1 MPRDNFNKPVVEE
14 LGRRVAFAC
23 SNPDCRNQTV
33 GPKSGADGFVTTGE
47 AAHITAAAPGGPRY
61 DPTLTSSERSAFKN
75 GIWLCRNCAA
85 LIDRDVEGYP
95 VDKLVQWKQ
104 TAEARALLGIN
115 KPPTIDDAASLP
127 ERVNILSARDALSRV
142 RTTMTAIARSLE
154 QLDPRFRVTIAHDGS
169 VPSFSIEP
177 VDGPV
182 NVSMNLRDN
191 AKTRQSMQRFFEY
204 GQRVTLDG
212 KDITFHGTPLLDGL
226 NGEARHVSI
235 SNPLNCHAVVK
246 LSVASRKKNELEFLD
261 QSSATLSSGSKGF
274 SCDAQLFGGC
284 LALSVTSDGQRLHIK
299 ATPTFERWMGRGIKV
314 LPYFEQLRKLR
325 DAARLGSQVDI
336 VVEVEGQRLA
346 AGRGKLPMT
355 SFGYGLL
362 DFVEEVRVILHQS
375 PVDILMPK
383 KLDITA
389 DDIDRVHQ
397 LAGLRHVSAG
407 STMTATVEPQTE
419 HEVESL
425 RKSIAVGRP
434 TAMRLTQL
442 LDVHAFGGLLSEK
455 KIAVEISHVVMTARR
470 KNFRVGLSVPVK
482 FRATRE
488 SKVSYVLL

>member
-33 GPKSGADGFVTTGE
+33 GPKAGPGGFVTTGE

-61 DPTLTSSERSAFKN
+61 DAALTSAERSAFNN

-85 LIDRDVEGYP
+85 LIDRDVQGYP

-115 KPPTIDDAASLP
+115 KPPTLDAAASLAD
-127 ERVNILSARDALSRV
+127 RVNVLSARDALSRV
-142 RTTMTAIARSLE
+142 GTTMTAIARSLE
-154 QLDPRFRVTIAHDGS
+154 ELDPRFRVTIAHDGF
-169 VPSFSIEP
+169 VPSFSIQP

-191 AKTRQSMQRFFEY
+191 AKTRQLMQRFYEY
-204 GQRVTLDG
+204 GERVTLDG

-226 NGEARHVSI
+226 NGETRHVSI
-235 SNPLNCHAVVK
+235 ANPLNCHAVVK
-246 LSVASRKKNELEFLD
+246 LSVASKKKNQLEFLD
-261 QSSATLSSGSKGF
+261 QGSATLSSGSKGF

-284 LALSVTSDGQRLHIK
+284 LALSVTSDGRRFHVK
-299 ATPTFERWMGRGIKV
+299 ATPTFERWIGRGIKV
-314 LPYFEQLRKLR
+314 LPYFDQLRKLR
-325 DAARLGSQVDI
+325 NAARLGLQVDI

-346 AGRGKLPMT
+346 AGHGKLPMT
-355 SFGYGLL
+355 SLGYGLL
-362 DFVEEVRVILHQS
+362 DFVEEMRVILHQS
-375 PVDILMPK
+375 PIDILMPK
-383 KLDITA
+383 ELDVTA
-389 DDIDRVHQ
+389 DDIDRVHH
-397 LAGLRHVSAG
+397 LAGLRHISAS
-407 STMTATVEPQTE
+407 STMAATVEPQTE
-419 HEVESL
+419 MEVESL
-425 RKSIAVGRP
+425 LKSISVGRP

-455 KIAVEISHVVMTARR
+455 EIAVEISHVVMTAGR
-470 KNFRVGLSVPVK
+470 KDIRVGQSVSVK
-482 FRATRE
+482 FRATRD

>member
-1 MPRDNFNKPVVEE
+1 MPRDNFKKPVVEE
-14 LGRRVAFAC
+14 LARRVAFTC

-33 GPKSGADGFVTTGE
+33 GPKTGPEGFVTTGE

-61 DPTLTSSERSAFKN
+61 DTALTSAERSAFKN

-85 LIDRDVEGYP
+85 LIDRDVQGYP
-95 VDKLVQWKQ
+95 VDKLVQWKR

-115 KPPTIDDAASLP
+115 KPPTLDAAASLAD
-127 ERVNILSARDALSRV
+127 RVNVSSAREALSRV
-142 RTTMTAIARSLE
+142 GTTMTAIARSLE
-154 QLDPRFRVTIAHDGS
+154 ELDPRFRVTIAHDGS

-191 AKTRQSMQRFFEY
+191 AKTRQLMQRFYEY
-204 GQRVTLDG
+204 GERVTLDG

-226 NGEARHVSI
+226 NGETRHVSI

-246 LSVASRKKNELEFLD
+246 LSVVSKKKNELEFLE
-261 QSSATLSSGSKGF
+261 QSSATLSSGNKGF
-274 SCDAQLFGGC
+274 SCGAQLFGGC
-284 LALSVTSDGQRLHIK
+284 LALSVTSDGQRFHVT
-299 ATPTFERWMGRGIKV
+299 ATPTFERWVGRGIKV
-314 LPYFEQLRKLR
+314 LPYFDQLRKLR
-325 DAARLGSQVDI
+325 DAARLGLQVDI

-346 AGRGKLPMT
+346 AGHGKLPMT
-355 SFGYGLL
+355 SLGYGLL
-362 DFVEEVRVILHQS
+362 DFVEEMRVILHQS
-375 PVDILMPK
+375 PIDILMPK
-383 KLDITA
+383 ELDITA
-389 DDIDRVHQ
+389 DDVDRVHQ
-397 LAGLRHVSAG
+397 LAGLRHISAG

-419 HEVESL
+419 QEVESL
-425 RKSIAVGRP
+425 VRSIAVGRP

-455 KIAVEISHVVMTARR
+455 EIAVEISQVVMTARR
-470 KNFRVGLSVPVK
+470 KNIRVGQSVSVG

-488 SKVSYVLL
+488 SKVSYVLR